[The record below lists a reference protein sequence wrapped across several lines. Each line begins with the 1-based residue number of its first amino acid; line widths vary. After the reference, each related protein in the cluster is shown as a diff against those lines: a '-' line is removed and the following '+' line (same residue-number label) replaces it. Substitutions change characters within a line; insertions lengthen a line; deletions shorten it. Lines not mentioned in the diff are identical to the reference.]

1 MTNPTPVTERTW
13 TSEEALTMACAIF
26 RTKGFTSTSS
36 MAFAQE
42 GVQRVWTSKEHLS
55 YQLVPEIASPE
66 YKELINVKQED
77 ADAAADIIRH
87 YRKLTFGVIADDL
100 GDYMTR
106 VFSSTQN
113 EQVTFKDLGVIASV
127 PSAYQ
132 KDMESARLKKES
144 KNSVQEH
151 IGVVGDSIELT
162 IRYIN
167 TGFVQKLEC
176 YAHDAI
182 TNSGH
187 MVNFLNKKK
196 LGEVGQVQQIR
207 AKVKSHGANYQTK
220 ALQTQLNYVK
230 VIDIE
235 FVWQ

>member
-1 MTNPTPVTERTW
+1 MTNSTPYNERVW
-13 TSEEALTMACAIF
+13 TPEDALTMACAIF

-36 MAFAQE
+36 MVFAVE
-42 GVQRVWTSKEHLS
+42 GTQRQWTSKEHLS
-55 YQLVPEIASPE
+55 YQLVPEIASAE
-66 YKELINVKQED
+66 YKELIKVKQED
-77 ADAAADIIRH
+77 IDMAADIVRY

-100 GDYMTR
+100 NDYMTR
-106 VFSSTQN
+106 VFSSTQG
-113 EQVTFKDLGVIASV
+113 EKITFKDLGVVASV
-127 PSAYQ
+127 PSLYQ
-132 KDMESARLKKES
+132 KDLEKRRVEKES

-151 IGVVGDSIELT
+151 IGVVGESIDLT

-167 TGFVQKLEC
+167 TRFVQKLEC

-187 MVNFLNKKK
+187 LVNFLNKKK
-196 LGEVGQVQQIR
+196 LGDVGQTQKIR
-207 AKVKSHGANYQTK
+207 AKVKSHGISYQTK

>member
-1 MTNPTPVTERTW
+1 MTNPLPYNERVW
-13 TSEEALTMACAIF
+13 APEDALTMACAIF

-36 MAFAQE
+36 MVFAVE
-42 GVQRVWTSKEHLS
+42 GTQRQWTSKEHLS
-55 YQLVPEIASPE
+55 YQLVPEIASAE
-66 YKELINVKQED
+66 YKDLIKVKQED
-77 ADAAADIIRH
+77 IDMAADIVRH

-100 GDYMTR
+100 NDYMTR
-106 VFSSTQN
+106 VFSSTQG
-113 EQVTFKDLGVIASV
+113 ETVTFKDLGVVASV
-127 PSAYQ
+127 PSLYQ
-132 KDMESARLKKES
+132 KDLEKRRVEKES
-144 KNSVQEH
+144 KNSVQEY
-151 IGVVGDSIELT
+151 IGVVGESIDLT

-167 TGFVQKLEC
+167 TRFVQKLEC

-187 MVNFLNKKK
+187 LVNFLNKKK
-196 LGEVGQVQQIR
+196 LGDVGQTQKIR
-207 AKVKSHGANYQTK
+207 AKVKSHGTNYQTK